1 MALASEGRARPRE
14 LIGTEPVTEFM
25 GDHDRLS
32 RSLLQILKN
41 ERESH
46 VAALAKGGPKDF
58 AEYRNRVGVIEG
70 LDIAISRCEEAQKQL

>member
-1 MALASEGRARPRE
+1 MSLADSGRARPRAP
-14 LIGTEPVTEFM
+14 IGPEPVTEFM

-32 RSLLQILKN
+32 RSLLKVLQN

-46 VAALAKGGPKDF
+46 AAALAKGGPKDF

-70 LDIAISRCEEAQKQL
+70 LDIAIGHCQEVQRQL